1 MEEKTFSLLLAAEA
15 QSPYQGS
22 SVVAGGQVA
31 LVGKWGRHHTQESQE
46 PQSEEETP
54 QVFPGC

>member
-15 QSPYQGS
+15 QSPCQGS
-22 SVVAGGQVA
+22 RVVAGGQVA
-31 LVGKWGRHHTQESQE
+31 LVGKLGRHHTQESQE
-46 PQSEEETP
+46 PQGEEETP